1 MTGMLVA
8 LLFGLSALLMVWSL
22 RKKLLERWNNDVAW
36 VKHTAWR
43 FTPDPV
49 DATRYVALFYTGAV
63 AILFL
68 LLLMLPN
75 KVIAIGIWIVLIVIP
90 KILVS
95 RAWSKR
101 REKIE
106 SQLPIAV
113 RQMSS
118 TVASGMTL
126 AQAIERLA
134 ARAPEPIRVEFR
146 IMTGHWQLG
155 ADFASTIEEAKRR
168 LDLQNFNL
176 FASAILVNQKLGG
189 NISETLD
196 RLAGSLESI
205 EQMRLEV
212 HAATS
217 EGRTNIKVLA
227 VTPFLM
233 LGLIALMDSQAVGL
247 LLTKPLGHL
256 LLAAAALLTA
266 AGTLWAWKIVNADV

>member
-22 RKKLLERWNNDVAW
+22 RQKLLERWNNDVAW

-176 FASAILVNQKLGG
+176 FASAILVNQRLGG

-212 HAATS
+212 HAATA

-256 LLAAAALLTA
+256 LLAAAALLTG